1 VLMAFRS
8 DRRGDEPTTSLAL
21 EAVLCDWFPA
31 RDFHHG
37 PETSHVSQDEAE
49 DTNAVRS
56 RHHNCHPALAEG
68 VQIR

>member
-1 VLMAFRS
+1 MLMAFRS
-8 DRRGDEPTTSLAL
+8 DRRGDEPIAGLAL
-21 EAVLCDWFPA
+21 EAVQCDWFPA

-56 RHHNCHPALAEG
+56 RHNICHSALAEG

>member
-1 VLMAFRS
+1 MAFRS
-8 DRRGDEPTTSLAL
+8 DRRGDEPITGLAL
-21 EAVLCDWFPA
+21 EVVTNDWFPA

-37 PETSHVSQDEAE
+37 PEISYVSKDEAE

-56 RHHNCHPALAEG
+56 HINTSYLALAEG

>member
-1 VLMAFRS
+1 MAFRS
-8 DRRGDEPTTSLAL
+8 DRRGDEPITGLAL
-21 EAVLCDWFPA
+21 EAVTCDWFPA

-37 PETSHVSQDEAE
+37 PETSYVSLDEAE

-56 RHHNCHPALAEG
+56 RLNTCHPALAEG

>member
-8 DRRGDEPTTSLAL
+8 DRRGDEPIASLAI
-21 EAVLCDWFPA
+21 EAVHYDWFPA

-56 RHHNCHPALAEG
+56 RHHTCHSALAEG

>member
-1 VLMAFRS
+1 MAFRS

-21 EAVLCDWFPA
+21 EAVQYDWFPA

-37 PETSHVSQDEAE
+37 PETSYVSLDEAE

-56 RHHNCHPALAEG
+56 RRNNCHPALAEG